1 MKDEYKEPPA
11 LKPTDFEKMFQ
22 YKTLL
27 PTNFDLVLKEQEENK
42 AKLPEDFKKEYQ
54 PKVKFSINIKF

>member
-1 MKDEYKEPPA
+1 
-11 LKPTDFEKMFQ
+11 MFQ

-42 AKLPEDFKKEYQ
+42 AKLPEDFNKEYQ
-54 PKVKFSINIKF
+54 PQVKFSINIKF